1 MNENET
7 TSAVVA
13 GVVAVERPRLTR
25 EEQETIIT
33 ACAADELAEVYTSD
47 PIYIRKMDKL
57 VERDPE
63 NYKVKAKNSYSV
75 TYTMPKRLLG
85 FRVPRV
91 LTDEQKEAIAERFR
105 RSRLD
110 MAVDE

>member
-1 MNENET
+1 MDMNEN
-7 TSAVVA
+7 AVV
-13 GVVAVERPRLTR
+13 VAPAEERPRLTR

-33 ACAADELAEVYTSD
+33 TSAAADLAEVYTAD
-47 PIYIRKMDKL
+47 PIYIRKMDRL

-63 NYKVKAKNSYSV
+63 NYKVKSRNSYSV
-75 TYTMPKRLLG
+75 TYTMPKRLLS

-105 RSRLD
+105 KSKLG
-110 MAVDE
+110 MAVGE